1 VFVQS
6 GRGEDH
12 MQNSANRMV
21 DRHLNFSRM
30 PATTEGEDERPADF
44 RRQDTN
50 QCAAVII
57 SQSQKLLGGGVE
69 AVDLPTYIDRDD
81 RGVQGFKKAV
91 GVLKHLN
98 PLAIEQ
104 SVF

>member
-1 VFVQS
+1 RIADLMSNASIESSHGGEVFNPSLIFFKSFNCREIGNDNEGASDSTFVFVQS

-50 QCAAVII
+50 QCA
-57 SQSQKLLGGGVE
+57 
-69 AVDLPTYIDRDD
+69 
-81 RGVQGFKKAV
+81 
-91 GVLKHLN
+91 
-98 PLAIEQ
+98 
-104 SVF
+104 